1 MEIWWDKVSGE
12 NWARGGRMTVGSKM
26 ERGGGSWF
34 LALPLAELGALLWNP
49 DMCQREPGKP
59 RTPTSEGIPVV
70 RLGCQEAKWVPVT
83 FPSEVGTISFL
94 TKRHLLMDLLFR
106 SRAELPLSRLYSGWQ
121 GAEPGDSARGAGEL
135 TEAGCCLGLV
145 LGPPWAV
152 MVARSTRWGAVPS
165 APAASAPCSSHW
177 GLPFTV
183 LHATC
188 QAPY

>member
-26 ERGGGSWF
+26 ERGGGSRF
-34 LALPLAELGALLWNP
+34 LVLPLAELRALLWNP

-59 RTPTSEGIPVV
+59 RTPTSEGIPIV
-70 RLGCQEAKWVPVT
+70 RLGGQEAKWVPVT

-94 TKRHLLMDLLFR
+94 TKRDLLMDLLFR
-106 SRAELPLSRLYSGWQ
+106 SRAELPLSHLYSRWQ
-121 GAEPGDSARGAGEL
+121 GAQPGDSVRGPGNWQRLAAAWGLCWGHRGLWWYPRAPGEEL
-135 TEAGCCLGLV
+135 CPVLLLQVHCAPPTE
-145 LGPPWAV
+145 
-152 MVARSTRWGAVPS
+152 
-165 APAASAPCSSHW
+165 